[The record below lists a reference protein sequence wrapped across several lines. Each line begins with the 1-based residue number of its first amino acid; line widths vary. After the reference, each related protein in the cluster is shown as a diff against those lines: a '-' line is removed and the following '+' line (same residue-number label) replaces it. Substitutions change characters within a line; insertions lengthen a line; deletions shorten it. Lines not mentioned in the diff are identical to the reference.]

1 MHSARVQSV
10 LALNS
15 KKFKQLIGVTK
26 HTFFVMLAILEA
38 AYVQQHSRGGKPPR
52 ITVAERLLMTL
63 QYHREYRT
71 MEHLAFDFGVCCQPH

>member
-1 MHSARVQSV
+1 MHSARRVQSA
-10 LALNS
+10 LALNL

-38 AYVQQHSRGGKPPR
+38 AYVQQRSRGGKPPR

-63 QYHREYRT
+63 QCHT
-71 MEHLAFDFGVCCQPH
+71 IPS